1 MDNRSN
7 NANWQ
12 MPVGNRLITTK
23 QALRVILY
31 LLLSFPLGLLY
42 FIYLVC
48 GISIGIG
55 TLIIW
60 IGVPITLLTVI
71 GWRYLAAFERGM
83 AMSWLHVDI
92 RPMSYPHQIPMTWL
106 QRLRESLTDFMTWKS
121 LAYLLIKF
129 PLGIL
134 SFVLTVCI
142 FALSVSASLMAFVL
156 TLVVLPFLYAGLILT
171 HSPNELAT
179 IEKLLRSSLKGFG
192 LFTVSLYTVYGLAY
206 VSGELA
212 RILLGM
218 SDTAIRLAQAREFAE
233 QERIKAERAEQGRR
247 ELIVNVS
254 HELRTPIASI
264 RGHVESLLMAV
275 EDDEK
280 EALSGTKLHDY
291 LVIVQRE
298 AERLGSLVDDL
309 LSLART
315 EAGEL
320 HLDLQAVDAAG
331 VVEEIQQTMA
341 PLARRERAITLVSK
355 ADQYAPPVLADRQRL
370 AQVLLNLTRNA
381 ITYTPSGGIVSITL
395 ERSDTHYVALAVADT
410 GIGIPPEDLDRVFE
424 RFYRTDA
431 SRARS
436 SGGFGLG
443 LAIVRDLV
451 NAMGG
456 SVSVTSKMGEGSCFR
471 VLLRIATPVYRPA
484 SIPGRGKARPLPCK
498 IHDGDAPWQN
508 GGEIFD
514 GDDFDCRGRGRYL
527 QFDPRATGGRGSYG
541 LSGL

>member
-1 MDNRSN
+1 M
-7 NANWQ
+7 
-12 MPVGNRLITTK
+12 
-23 QALRVILY
+23 
-31 LLLSFPLGLLY
+31 
-42 FIYLVC
+42 
-48 GISIGIG
+48 
-55 TLIIW
+55 
-60 IGVPITLLTVI
+60 
-71 GWRYLAAFERGM
+71 
-83 AMSWLHVDI
+83 
-92 RPMSYPHQIPMTWL
+92 
-106 QRLRESLTDFMTWKS
+106 QRLRESLTDTMTWKS

-142 FALSVSASLMAFVL
+142 FVLSISVSLVTFVL
-156 TLVVLPFLYAGLILT
+156 ALILVPFFYFGLVSARGSADAIHQDAINRVPT
-171 HSPNELAT
+171 WT
-179 IEKLLRSSLKGFG
+179 VGKLLGFSLRGFR
-192 LFTVSLYTVYGLAY
+192 LLTVSLYIVYGLAY

-233 QERIKAERAEQGRR
+233 EERIKAERAVQSRR

-275 EDDEK
+275 EDNER
-280 EALSGTKLHDY
+280 EMLSGTKLHDY
-291 LVIVQRE
+291 LIIVQRE

-320 HLDLQAVDAAG
+320 RLDIQPVDTAG

-355 ADQYAPPVLADRQRL
+355 ADPYAPPVLADRQRL

-381 ITYTPSGGIVSITL
+381 ITYTPNGGIVSITL
-395 ERSDTHYVALAVADT
+395 ERFDTHYVALTVADT
-410 GIGIPPEDLDRVFE
+410 GIGIPPEDLARVFE

-431 SRARS
+431 SRTRS

-456 SVSVTSKMGEGSCFR
+456 SVSVTSKVGEGSCFR
-471 VLLRIATPVYRPA
+471 VLLRIATPVYRPPSRA
-484 SIPGRGKARPLPCK
+484 ETSPGKTK
-498 IHDGDAPWQN
+498 
-508 GGEIFD
+508 E
-514 GDDFDCRGRGRYL
+514 
-527 QFDPRATGGRGSYG
+527 
-541 LSGL
+541 